1 MLEDK
6 NLEISELKQKLEATK
21 KTYEAK
27 CSQLEEE
34 TRDAKA
40 ELRQKSQEYEYRLEE
55 LRNAVK
61 EIEDSSDS
69 KYQEWRVKENQLQT
83 VINCQFSSLQVH
95 LKMCQCQC
103 YNCGAK
109 HYNFVLDLQ
118 TSRNWNHR
126 GSPLSKM
133 LWKGKPFM

>member
-55 LRNAVK
+55 LRNEVK

-95 LKMCQCQC
+95 LEMCQCQC

-118 TSRNWNHR
+118 TSRN
-126 GSPLSKM
+126 
-133 LWKGKPFM
+133 